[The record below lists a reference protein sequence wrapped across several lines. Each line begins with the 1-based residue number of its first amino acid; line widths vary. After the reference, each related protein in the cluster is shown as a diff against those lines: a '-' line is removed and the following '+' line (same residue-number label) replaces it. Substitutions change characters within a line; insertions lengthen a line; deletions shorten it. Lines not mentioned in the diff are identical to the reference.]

1 MTIVV
6 MHEVA
11 HHWFGNLVTM
21 EWWTH
26 LWLNE
31 GFATWVIESLRSLPS
46 SFLQFFIFVTTPDL
60 ISYFQISYMATD
72 GLFPEWK
79 IWTQFLQQT
88 TGGLRVDALEG
99 SHPIEVVG
107 NSWF

>member
-1 MTIVV
+1 
-6 MHEVA
+6 
-11 HHWFGNLVTM
+11 
-21 EWWTH
+21 
-26 LWLNE
+26 
-31 GFATWVIESLRSLPS
+31 
-46 SFLQFFIFVTTPDL
+46 
-60 ISYFQISYMATD
+60 MATD

-107 NSWF
+107 NSWFCKNLLLFMYASSTK